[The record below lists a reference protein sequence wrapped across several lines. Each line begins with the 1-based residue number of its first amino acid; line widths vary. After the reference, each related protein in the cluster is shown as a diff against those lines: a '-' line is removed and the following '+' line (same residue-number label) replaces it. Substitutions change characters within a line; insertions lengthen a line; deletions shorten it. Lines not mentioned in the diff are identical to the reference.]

1 MSKWLNDLSIRH
13 DTIKLLEENGD
24 KTFSDKN
31 HSNVFRSVSQ
41 GKTNKNKIKQMRP
54 NQFYMILH
62 NKGNYENETN
72 QKNKPRRRKTS
83 CKWCDQQGLNFQNIQ
98 IAHATQYK
106 NNPIKKWAEDLNRYS
121 SKEYI
126 QMTNR
131 YMKRCSTPL
140 IITDM
145 QIKTTVRYHL
155 TQAKMAMMKKSTNN
169 KFWRRY
175 GEREPFYT
183 ISGNANWCRHYEE
196 QYGGSL

>member
-1 MSKWLNDLSIRH
+1 METK
-13 DTIKLLEENGD
+13 
-24 KTFSDKN
+24 
-31 HSNVFRSVSQ
+31 HSLTKITAMFFRSVSQ
-41 GKTNKNKIKQMRP
+41 GKINKNKIKQMRP
-54 NQFYMILH
+54 NQSYRILH

-72 QKNKPRRRKTS
+72 QKTS
-83 CKWCDQQGLNFQNIQ
+83 QERENYLQMMWPTGLNFQNIQ

-145 QIKTTVRYHL
+145 QIKMTVRYHL
-155 TQAKMAMMKKSTNN
+155 TQAKMAIMKKSTNN

-175 GEREPFYT
+175 GEREPSYT